1 MHLMVLPG
9 QSVRLVCLALVILA
23 ATALAFGGDKHKPD
37 PGPPPNVRI
46 EVAPLG
52 YVAPSRAYLSYRYS
66 TTTLDFIDNDHLLFT
81 FRDAGLMH
89 RIPGDP
95 PDDEDQV
102 IDAVV
107 LDIQT
112 GKPVEQNQ
120 WRMHDRQ
127 RYLWPLQDGE
137 FLVRQRNSLYLTDRH
152 LELRPYLQFDN
163 PLQAVEIGPDR
174 KLMVVEV
181 QKIVPPDPDPPNAV
195 DASPLFGP
203 SPPRRKR
210 TTVIV
215 LRPGERT
222 ALAQTEARSSIDL
235 PLVENGF
242 LSLLE
247 GKDPSKWVIRREAL
261 HGDPQ
266 ILTEVKSSC
275 TPVLITVSNQVT
287 LAVGCPPK
295 GGSDHLVSAISLSG
309 QLLWQDKWKQRY
321 VWPTF
326 SYAEDG
332 SRFAFGSLE
341 INRDVGFMDTFGEDD
356 VIAQMVG
363 VFDTR
368 SGKLELAKAAT
379 PVLSAG
385 HNYALSS
392 DGRRFAIL
400 REGAI
405 EIYDLPP
412 VPVDPVA
419 TAPPSG
425 NSTALAK

>member
-1 MHLMVLPG
+1 MVLPG
-9 QSVRLVCLALVILA
+9 QSVRPVCLALAILA
-23 ATALAFGGDKHKPD
+23 VTTLAFANDSKHKPD

-52 YVAPSRAYLSYRYS
+52 YVAPSRAYMSYRYS
-66 TTTLDFIDNDHLLFT
+66 TATLDFIDNDHLLFT

-89 RIPGDP
+89 RVPGDP
-95 PDDEDQV
+95 TEDQDQ
-102 IDAVV
+102 IIRAVV
-107 LDIQT
+107 LDIST
-112 GKPVEQNQ
+112 GKPVEENQ

-127 RYLWPLQDGE
+127 RYLWPLHDGQ
-137 FLVRQRNSLYLTDRH
+137 FLVRQRNSLYLTDAH

-163 PLQAVEIGPDR
+163 PLQAVEIAPDR

-181 QKIVPPDPDPPNAV
+181 QKIVAPDPDPPNAN
-195 DASPLFGP
+195 DGLLGGLST
-203 SPPRRKR
+203 PRRKR

-215 LRPGERT
+215 LRPGEHT
-222 ALAQTEARSSIDL
+222 ALAESETRSSVEL

-247 GKDPSKWVIRREAL
+247 GKDPSKWIIRREAL

-275 TPVLITVSNQVT
+275 APVLITVSSEVT

-295 GGSDHLVSAISLSG
+295 GGGDHMVSAISLTG

-341 INRDVGFMDTFGEDD
+341 VNRDVGFMDYFGEDD
-356 VIAQMVG
+356 VTAQMVG
-363 VFDTR
+363 VFDTK

-385 HNYALSS
+385 HNYALSN

-412 VPVDPVA
+412 VPVEPA
-419 TAPPSG
+419 STSPSAD

>member
-1 MHLMVLPG
+1 MVLPG
-9 QSVRLVCLALVILA
+9 QSVRPTCLALAILA
-23 ATALAFGGDKHKPD
+23 VTTLALAYDSKHKPD
-37 PGPPPNVRI
+37 PGPPPNLRI

-52 YVAPSRAYLSYRYS
+52 FVQPSRAYLSYRYS
-66 TTTLDFIDNDHLLFT
+66 TATLDFIDNDHLLFT

-89 RIPGDP
+89 RVPGDP
-95 PDDEDQV
+95 TEDEDQV
-102 IDAVV
+102 IRAMV
-107 LDIQT
+107 LDLQT
-112 GKPVEQNQ
+112 GKVIEQNQ

-127 RYLWPLQDGE
+127 RYLWPLHDGE
-137 FLVRQRNSLYLTDRH
+137 FLVRQRNSLYLTDSH
-152 LELRPYLQFDN
+152 LQLRPYLEFDN
-163 PLQAVEIGPDR
+163 PLQAVEIAPDR

-181 QKIVPPDPDPPNAV
+181 QKIVAPDPQPDPLNAG
-195 DASPLFGP
+195 PLAGL

-215 LRPGERT
+215 LRPGEHT
-222 ALAQTEARSSIDL
+222 SLAQTESRTSIDL

-247 GKDPSKWVIRREAL
+247 GKDPSRWVIRRELL

-266 ILTEVKSSC
+266 TLTEVKSSC
-275 TPVLITVSNQVT
+275 TPVLISVSGEVT

-295 GGSDHLVSAISLSG
+295 GGGDHLVSAISLTG
-309 QLLWQDKWKQRY
+309 QVLWQDKWKQRY

-326 SYAEDG
+326 SSAEDG

-341 INRDVGFMDTFGEDD
+341 MNRDIGFMDTFGEDD

-363 VFDTR
+363 VFDTK
-368 SGKLELAKAAT
+368 SGKLELAKTAT

-412 VPVDPVA
+412 VPVDPIA
-419 TAPPSG
+419 AAPPTG
-425 NSTALAK
+425 NSSALVK

>member
-1 MHLMVLPG
+1 MVLPG
-9 QSVRLVCLALVILA
+9 QSVRPVFLALAILA
-23 ATALAFGGDKHKPD
+23 GTALAFSNDSKHKPD

-52 YVAPSRAYLSYRYS
+52 FVPPSRAYLSYRYS
-66 TTTLDFIDNDHLLFT
+66 SATLDFIDNDHLLFT

-89 RIPGDP
+89 RVPADP
-95 PDDEDQV
+95 VEDEDQV
-102 IDAVV
+102 IRAVV
-107 LDIQT
+107 LDIAT
-112 GKPVEQNQ
+112 GKTIEQNQ

-127 RYLWPLQDGE
+127 RYLWALQDGQ
-137 FLVRQRNSLYLTDRH
+137 FLVRQRNALYLTDRH
-152 LELRPYLQFDN
+152 LELRPYLQFDS
-163 PLQAVEIGPDR
+163 PLQQVEIAPDR
-174 KLMVVEV
+174 KLMVIEV
-181 QKIVPPDPDPPNAV
+181 QKIVTSDPDPP
-195 DASPLFGP
+195 DPLNSGLFAG
-203 SPPRRKR
+203 SSTPRRKR
-210 TTVIV
+210 TVVTV

-222 ALAQTEARSSIDL
+222 ALAQTESRTSVDL

-247 GKDPSKWVIRREAL
+247 GKDPSKWLIRRQAL

-266 ILTEVKSSC
+266 TLTEVKSSC
-275 TPVLITVSNQVT
+275 APVLITVSKEVT

-295 GGSDHLVSAISLSG
+295 GGGDHMVNAISLTG
-309 QLLWQDKWKQRY
+309 QVLWQDRWKQRY

-326 SYAEDG
+326 SHAEDG

-363 VFDTR
+363 VFDTK
-368 SGKLELAKAAT
+368 SGKLELAKNAT

-412 VPVDPVA
+412 VPIQPVSTSPA
-419 TAPPSG
+419 DD
-425 NSTALAK
+425 NSTALVK